1 MPLLRK
7 EIIQAIDEAVKDGA
21 HQFKA
26 CDAIGL
32 CQRRLRRWR
41 KREVDLRKGGYR
53 ALRQKLSQEE
63 TQAIVVALEAP
74 ETANLPIKTL
84 HARHMDTGVCLA
96 SASTFRRICAKRNL
110 RPKAVLSKPRAKRP
124 ILLAFAP
131 NQVWCWDIT
140 WLESKVKGS
149 YFYLYMIIDMYSR
162 KVVGWDVFAKEDS
175 SMARELFARTLV
187 SEGLLAGQVTVHA
200 DNGKPM
206 RGKKLRALFER
217 MQIKASYSRPHT
229 SNDNAFAESLFA
241 TFKGRASMPEYFGN
255 IESANGY
262 CESFFHWYNHV
273 HLHSS
278 LDFVTPQNVHEGLHL
293 AIYAKR
299 NASLAENRIAH
310 PSRHGGKAKVYA
322 METEVRLKHRVE
334 TNDNV

>member
-1 MPLLRK
+1 MPPLRK
-7 EIIQAIDEAVKDGA
+7 KIIEAIDEAVEGGV
-21 HQFKA
+21 HLFKA

-41 KREVDLRKGGYR
+41 KNEGDLRKGGYR
-53 ALRQKLSQEE
+53 ALKQKLSEGE
-63 TQAIVVALEAP
+63 TEAVVATLEAP

-96 SASTFRRICAKRNL
+96 SASTFRRICAQRNL

-124 ILLAFAP
+124 ILLACAP

-140 WLESKVKGS
+140 WLESKLKGI

-175 SMARELFARTLV
+175 AMARELFARTLA
-187 SEGLLAGQVTVHA
+187 SEGVKASQVTVHA

-206 RGKKLRALFER
+206 RGKKLRGLFER
-217 MQIKASYSRPHT
+217 LQVKASYSRPHT

-255 IESANGY
+255 IESVFGY

-278 LDFVTPQNVHEGLHL
+278 LDYVTPQNVHEGSHQ

-299 NASLAENRIAH
+299 NALLANNRLAH

-334 TNDNV
+334 ANAKV